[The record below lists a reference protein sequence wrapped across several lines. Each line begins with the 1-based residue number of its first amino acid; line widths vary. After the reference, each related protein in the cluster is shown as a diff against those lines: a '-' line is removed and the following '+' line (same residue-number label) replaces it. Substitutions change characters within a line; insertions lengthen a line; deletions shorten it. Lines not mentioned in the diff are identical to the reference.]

1 MSGPHAFAVEEPTM
15 KMPVRTLLALALG
28 LAAASAGAA
37 TIKIATVAPDGTAW
51 MREMR
56 SAGEAIKAKTDG
68 RVEIKY
74 YPGGVMGDDATVL
87 RKIKIG
93 QLQGGAFTGGEASII
108 TKDAQVYSLPFLFRS
123 EEEIDKVRAR
133 LDPLLKQEFAKAG
146 FELLGVS
153 GGGFAY
159 LMSTRELKA
168 RDDLK
173 SAKVWVPQG
182 DAIADATFKAAGVT
196 PIPLPLSDVY
206 TSLQTGLIDTAA
218 NTTAGAIAFQWH
230 TKIKYVADLPVIYTV
245 GELAV
250 DKKAFDKLSPEDQK
264 VVQDEIAAAFAQI
277 DKQARAD
284 NTSARA
290 ALEKEGIRFI
300 EPSEADRKSWEAV
313 GADVKKQLAAG
324 NALSP
329 EMQQAMEAAL
339 AKASGSQ

>member
-1 MSGPHAFAVEEPTM
+1 M
-15 KMPVRTLLALALG
+15 KMPVRTLLALAFG
-28 LAAASAGAA
+28 VAAVSASAA

-56 SAGEAIKAKTDG
+56 SAGEAIKTKTDG

-108 TKDAQVYSLPFLFRS
+108 AKDAQVYSLPFMFHS
-123 EEEIDKVRAR
+123 EEEIDKVRAK
-133 LDPLLKQEFAKAG
+133 LDPLLKQEFQKAG

-159 LMSTRELKA
+159 LMSTRDLKT

-173 SAKVWVPQG
+173 AAKVWVPQG
-182 DAIADATFKAAGVT
+182 DKIAELAFKTGGVT

-218 NTTAGAIAFQWH
+218 NTPSGAIAFQWH
-230 TKIKYVADLPVIYTV
+230 TKLKHMVDLPLTYVV
-245 GELAV
+245 GELVV
-250 DKKAFDKLSPEDQK
+250 DKKAYDAIDAADQK
-264 VVQDEIAAAFAQI
+264 IVDAEFGAGFARLEKLNRSDNTAAREALKQQGISIAAPDA
-277 DKQARAD
+277 
-284 NTSARA
+284 
-290 ALEKEGIRFI
+290 
-300 EPSEADRKSWEAV
+300 ADRKSWESIGTEV
-313 GADVKKQLAAG
+313 FKQLSADG
-324 NALSP
+324 SLTP
-329 EMQQAMEAAL
+329 EMLKALTAAL
-339 AKASGSQ
+339 ADVRGGAAR